1 MQLNSVFSI
10 FFEFY
15 SVLMSFLREMI
26 AKLPQRLR
34 FLCFLALFF
43 LCTSF
48 SLTISAKQ
56 ASAGLIRDTELEHG
70 FSELVKEMAAKA
82 GFPDGVEIRLVMD
95 NRYNAFVAGG
105 KTIYVH
111 SGLLLEARSAE
122 EILGVIA
129 HEIGHLAAGHV
140 PLRSEDIKNAGVA
153 NALTAIAAAAV
164 AAAGS
169 SDAALGVLIGGTDQ
183 TKRLYLSAS
192 RNDEAVADGWAVKLL
207 DHAGI
212 SSSGLA
218 NLMRR
223 MASQRALPETRQASY
238 YRSHPGANDRVAL
251 FEDHLSTSPVRGAL
265 LPLEVE
271 MKMLRLVTKTRAFAI
286 DPLII
291 LQKPVKQS
299 WAGTQGREKLA
310 GYARAIAYY
319 RRGDLERAQDE
330 INTVIDS
337 YPNDTYFYEFAGDI
351 ALSAGDIDASVIA
364 YQNALKIAPSSPQ
377 ISVSLGRALIA
388 GGTNEQLSLAIT
400 VLEQASAAEPDWA
413 FAKRQLAIAYGRS
426 GIIGIADMLLAEEAV
441 LLGKTDQALK
451 LARRALTQ
459 SNLPQNAQARA
470 QDIIFQ
476 VENGIR

>member
-271 MKMLRLVTKTRAFAI
+271 MKMLRLVTKTRAFCH
-286 DPLII
+286 
-291 LQKPVKQS
+291 
-299 WAGTQGREKLA
+299 
-310 GYARAIAYY
+310 
-319 RRGDLERAQDE
+319 
-330 INTVIDS
+330 
-337 YPNDTYFYEFAGDI
+337 
-351 ALSAGDIDASVIA
+351 
-364 YQNALKIAPSSPQ
+364 
-377 ISVSLGRALIA
+377 
-388 GGTNEQLSLAIT
+388 
-400 VLEQASAAEPDWA
+400 
-413 FAKRQLAIAYGRS
+413 
-426 GIIGIADMLLAEEAV
+426 
-441 LLGKTDQALK
+441 
-451 LARRALTQ
+451 
-459 SNLPQNAQARA
+459 
-470 QDIIFQ
+470 
-476 VENGIR
+476 

>member
-1 MQLNSVFSI
+1 
-10 FFEFY
+10 
-15 SVLMSFLREMI
+15 MSFLREMI

-153 NALTAIAAAAV
+153 NALTAIAAAV
-164 AAAGS
+164 AATGS

-183 TKRLYLSAS
+183 TKRHYLSAS

-238 YRSHPGANDRVAL
+238 YRSHPGANERVAL

-319 RRGDLERAQDE
+319 RRGDLERAQKE
-330 INTVIDS
+330 INTVIDT
-337 YPNDTYFYEFAGDI
+337 YPNDTYFHEFAGDI

-377 ISVSLGRALIA
+377 ISVSLGRTLIA

-426 GIIGIADMLLAEEAV
+426 GIFGIADMLLAEEAV
-441 LLGKTDQALK
+441 LLGKTEQALR

>member
-1 MQLNSVFSI
+1 M
-10 FFEFY
+10 
-15 SVLMSFLREMI
+15 
-26 AKLPQRLR
+26 
-34 FLCFLALFF
+34 
-43 LCTSF
+43 SF

-70 FSELVKEMAAKA
+70 FSELVKDMAAKA

-153 NALTAIAAAAV
+153 NALTAIAAAV
-164 AAAGS
+164 AATGS
-169 SDAALGVLIGGTDQ
+169 SDAALGVLIGGTDR
-183 TKRLYLSAS
+183 TKRHYLSAS

-238 YRSHPGANDRVAL
+238 YRSHPGANERVAL

-319 RRGDLERAQDE
+319 RRGDLERAQKE
-330 INTVIDS
+330 INTVIDT
-337 YPNDTYFYEFAGDI
+337 YPNDTYFHEFAGDI

-377 ISVSLGRALIA
+377 ISVSLGRTLIA

-426 GIIGIADMLLAEEAV
+426 GIFGIADMLLAEEAV
-441 LLGKTDQALK
+441 LLGKTEQALR